1 MSKHKS
7 RMLELRKQK
16 IAELVKEH
24 IATSKEIRWYH
35 AIWQTEKSRYI
46 KLHLMEIEHVLY
58 FHRKEI
64 ERLAFKED
72 GYY

>member
-1 MSKHKS
+1 MSYAS
-7 RMLELRKQK
+7 RMVELRKQK

-24 IATSKEIRWYH
+24 AKTSEAVRWYH
-35 AIWQTEKSRYI
+35 AFWQTKKSRFI
-46 KLHLMEIEHVLY
+46 NMHLMEIEHVLY